1 MAFSRWKNLEQPSC
15 IHTYYYTI
23 LYYIFS
29 HTHTVCLIMISIWI
43 CVYKIRII
51 CNVCNMYII
60 FQYCCQQVELLH
72 YEILLNTSSFK
83 LGSKRGKKSR
93 LFLRALSQGL
103 RVGGEEQDTEGNRC
117 QGVFLQFYMVF
128 PWCLQTPTMPKGKVR
143 WFMLRAWEP
152 PCPKNGCKI
161 PQILWLSSRTLGV
174 SWVT

>member
-1 MAFSRWKNLEQPSC
+1 MY
-15 IHTYYYTI
+15 TYI
-23 LYYIFS
+23 LLYYIILYILTYAHCMFN
-29 HTHTVCLIMISIWI
+29 MISIWI

-72 YEILLNTSSFK
+72 YEILLSTSSFK

-117 QGVFLQFYMVF
+117 QGVFLQFYMAFLDAFRPRQCRKERFDGLCCELGNPLV
-128 PWCLQTPTMPKGKVR
+128 
-143 WFMLRAWEP
+143 LRMAARSLLD
-152 PCPKNGCKI
+152 